1 MKNIKQTNQVPE
13 QSKEQEEWKKD
24 FYGAIGEYV
33 DNLKDEDYLIDFI
46 EKLLTEREEEAY
58 KRGYLRCKMEKTN
71 EYLKFGLSF
80 VNADDLS
87 AIEYISKKEEYSV
100 YDNSKV
106 GKDRFTYKIHLKTG
120 ESFQVTLVGEE
131 ELEVFNHLKLFSKLL
146 KEEK

>member
-1 MKNIKQTNQVPE
+1 MK
-13 QSKEQEEWKKD
+13 
-24 FYGAIGEYV
+24 
-33 DNLKDEDYLIDFI
+33 
-46 EKLLTEREEEAY
+46 R
-58 KRGYLRCKMEKTN
+58 KTN

-131 ELEVFNHLKLFSKLL
+131 ELEVFDNLSLLSKLS
-146 KEEK
+146 KEENERV